1 MGSFTPF
8 VALLAEIED
17 PRRAEGKLYRLPHVV
32 LFAILAIVSG
42 ADSYRTI
49 HSFIDV
55 HLAQLRNAFG
65 VKWQRAPAYTTI
77 RGILRQLD
85 PTSVEAAFRRHAAAL
100 NSAATI
106 EGHRHVAIDDKAL
119 RGSFDNFHGRRAAHL
134 LSAFASGTALVLAH
148 IDCDDK
154 SNEIPAVQT
163 LLGALGL
170 TDAVVTVDAMHCQKK
185 RSSRPLQAAYIC
197 SRRSKLTSP
206 PCTTPSPRCAIPPRR
221 SIARTPPTKSAI
233 LAMSCG
239 WSRCSRQA
247 TAWPTPSGPVMSA
260 PLFASLGT
268 FLLALP
274 RPGSGGRPARLPGS
288 LATPSCRPPTALRQS
303 ASIGALK
310 TAPIMCATLPSLR
323 TQVAFAAI
331 LASSPACAHSRQT
344 FYVST
349 TSATSPMH
357 ATASPSAES
366 MLSSTCASC
375 IER

>member
-106 EGHRHVAIDDKAL
+106 EGHRHVAIDGKAL

-185 RSSRPLQAAYIC
+185 RSS
-197 SRRSKLTSP
+197 K
-206 PCTTPSPRCAIPPRR
+206 
-221 SIARTPPTKSAI
+221 
-233 LAMSCG
+233 
-239 WSRCSRQA
+239 
-247 TAWPTPSGPVMSA
+247 
-260 PLFASLGT
+260 
-268 FLLALP
+268 LP
-274 RPGSGGRPARLPGS
+274 RA
-288 LATPSCRPPTALRQS
+288 
-303 ASIGALK
+303 
-310 TAPIMCATLPSLR
+310 
-323 TQVAFAAI
+323 AFI
-331 LASSPACAHSRQT
+331 
-344 FYVST
+344 
-349 TSATSPMH
+349 
-357 ATASPSAES
+357 
-366 MLSSTCASC
+366 
-375 IER
+375 